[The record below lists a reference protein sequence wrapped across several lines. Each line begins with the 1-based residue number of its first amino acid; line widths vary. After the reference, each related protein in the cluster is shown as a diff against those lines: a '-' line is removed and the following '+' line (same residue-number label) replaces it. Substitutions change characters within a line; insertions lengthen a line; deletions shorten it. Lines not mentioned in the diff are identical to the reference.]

1 MRFILLAMALMVA
14 APATAQ
20 DDDPVL
26 PAWMA
31 GCWETRDGA
40 RWAEEC
46 WIAPRGGM
54 MIGSGRRG
62 EGDRLVEWEVMRI
75 ALSEPHDDGSVLR
88 MAFVAAPGGTGWT
101 TFAWSPGDGDGVAFA
116 NVANDYPQLVRYW
129 RKGKNLKARISMAD
143 GSRPVEWTYRPM
155 GSGD

>member
-40 RWAEEC
+40 R
-46 WIAPRGGM
+46 
-54 MIGSGRRG
+54 
-62 EGDRLVEWEVMRI
+62 
-75 ALSEPHDDGSVLR
+75 
-88 MAFVAAPGGTGWT
+88 
-101 TFAWSPGDGDGVAFA
+101 
-116 NVANDYPQLVRYW
+116 
-129 RKGKNLKARISMAD
+129 
-143 GSRPVEWTYRPM
+143 
-155 GSGD
+155 